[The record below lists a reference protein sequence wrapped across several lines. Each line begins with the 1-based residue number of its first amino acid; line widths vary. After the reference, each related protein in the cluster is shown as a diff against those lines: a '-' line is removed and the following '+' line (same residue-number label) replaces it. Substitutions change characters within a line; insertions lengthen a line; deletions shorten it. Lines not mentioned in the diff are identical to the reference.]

1 MITFGPVTSRRL
13 GMSLGINNI
22 PSVKACT
29 YACIYCQVG
38 PTRRMTVK
46 RQRFYEPTVLC
57 EETKKHLASLAPG
70 NKPDY
75 LTLVSNG
82 EPTLDSQLGDAIRL
96 LKTLGYPVAVITN
109 GSLVSMPD
117 VQDDLKE
124 ADWVSLKMDAVRPDV
139 WKAINRPHGS
149 LNMDRLKASY
159 LQFAAEYKGV
169 LATETMLVAGF
180 NDKEDVLDETAAFL
194 SQLHPAQACL
204 SIPIRPPVSS
214 VAKVPSEEAV
224 IMAYQRFQAHMKN
237 VILLNQFEG
246 TETGFTGRV
255 IEDVVDMC
263 TVHPIRED
271 TLKALLEKEKADP
284 AIIEMLVSSRVIKAV
299 TYQNHLFYIRSFT
312 S

>member
-1 MITFGPVTSRRL
+1 MITFGPVSSRRL

-22 PSVKACT
+22 PSFKVCS

-46 RQRFYEPTVLC
+46 RQSFYDPGVLY
-57 EETKKHLASLAPG
+57 EATKKHLASLAPD

-82 EPTLDSQLGDAIRL
+82 EPTLDSQLGASIRL
-96 LKTLGYPVAVITN
+96 LKTFGYPVAVISN
-109 GSLVSMPD
+109 GSLMDLSD
-117 VQDDLKE
+117 VQNDLME
-124 ADWVSLKMDAVRPDV
+124 ADWVSLKMDAVRPEV
-139 WKAINRPHGS
+139 WKAVNRPHGS
-149 LNMDRLKASY
+149 LSMDRLKASY
-159 LQFAAEYKGV
+159 LDFSTAFKGV

-180 NDKEDVLDETAAFL
+180 NDSEDLLDETAAFL
-194 SQLHPAQACL
+194 AQLNPSQACL

-214 VAKVPSEEAV
+214 MARVPSEETV
-224 IMAYQRFQAHMKN
+224 IMAYQRFQKQLKN

-263 TVHPIRED
+263 TVHPIRKD

-299 TYQNHLFYIRSFT
+299 VYQGHLFYIRSFT